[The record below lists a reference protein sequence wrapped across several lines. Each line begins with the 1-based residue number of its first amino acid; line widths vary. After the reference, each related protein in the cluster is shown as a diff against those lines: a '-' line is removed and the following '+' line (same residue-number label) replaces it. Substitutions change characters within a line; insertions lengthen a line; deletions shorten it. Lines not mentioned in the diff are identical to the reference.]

1 MGTTTSRK
9 VVTPTFRASFVNVFE
24 PRENTQSGK
33 LEYSVKMIFDKDAD
47 ISELKEII
55 KEAIRNKWGDK
66 APKNLKMPLR
76 SGNESD
82 LDKYPEDKDKIIANA
97 KSVMYP
103 PGLIDAKTKQEII
116 DPKEFYSGCY
126 ARASVVCYAY
136 DNVSKGVAFGLQ
148 NLLKV
153 KDGEPLVNRA
163 SAESDFASII
173 DTVQDEIEGDV
184 EATED
189 DDILG
194 DLNA

>member
-1 MGTTTSRK
+1 MATSTSKK

-24 PRENTQSGK
+24 PRQNDQTGK

-47 ISELKEII
+47 LTGLKEII
-55 KEAIRNKWGDK
+55 KEAIRNKWGTNP
-66 APKNLKMPLR
+66 PKSLKMPLR
-76 SGNESD
+76 DGNESD
-82 LDKYPEDKDKIIANA
+82 LEKYPEDENKIIANA
-97 KSVMYP
+97 KSVAYP

-148 NLLKV
+148 NLLKI

-163 SAESDFASII
+163 SAESDFAGII
-173 DTVQDEIEGDV
+173 DSVQSEVG
-184 EATED
+184 ED
-189 DDILG
+189 TNTNDDILG

>member
-173 DTVQDEIEGDV
+173 DTVQDVIEGDV

>member
-1 MGTTTSRK
+1 MATSTSKK

-24 PRENTQSGK
+24 PRQNEQSGK
-33 LEYSVKMIFDKDAD
+33 LEYSVKMIFDKDSDMAG
-47 ISELKEII
+47 IKEII
-55 KEAIRNKWGDK
+55 KEAIRNKWGTNP
-66 APKNLKMPLR
+66 PKNLKMPLR
-76 SGNESD
+76 DGNESD
-82 LDKYPEDKDKIIANA
+82 LDKYPEDENKIIANA

-126 ARASVVCYAY
+126 ARASIVAYAY

-148 NLLKV
+148 NLLKIR
-153 KDGEPLVNRA
+153 DGEPLVNRA
-163 SAESDFASII
+163 SAESDFAGII
-173 DTVQDEIEGDV
+173 DSVQNEVGEDT
-184 EATED
+184 TESN

>member
-1 MGTTTSRK
+1 MTTSTSKK
-9 VVTPTFRASFVNVFE
+9 VITPTFRASFVNVFE
-24 PRENTQSGK
+24 PRENPQSGK

-47 ISELKEII
+47 MEGLKEII
-55 KEAIRNKWGDK
+55 KEAVRNKWGDRP
-66 APKNLKMPLR
+66 PKGLRMPLR
-76 SGNESD
+76 NGNESD

-126 ARASVVCYAY
+126 AKASLVAYAY

-148 NLLKV
+148 NLLKI

-163 SAESDFASII
+163 SAESDFAGII
-173 DTVQDEIEGDV
+173 DSVRNEVGDDTVDN
-184 EATED
+184 

-194 DLNA
+194 DLK

>member
-1 MGTTTSRK
+1 MATSTSKK

-24 PRENTQSGK
+24 PRENQQSGK

-47 ISELKEII
+47 LTDLKDII
-55 KEAIRNKWGDK
+55 KEAIRNKWGNNP
-66 APKNLKMPLR
+66 PKNLKMPLR
-76 SGNESD
+76 NGNESD
-82 LDKYPEDKDKIIANA
+82 LDKYPEDKDKVIANA

-126 ARASVVCYAY
+126 ARASIVCYAY

-148 NLLKV
+148 NLLKI

-163 SAESDFASII
+163 SAESDFAGII
-173 DTVQDEIEGDV
+173 DSVQDEVGTDTV
-184 EATED
+184 AED

>member
-103 PGLIDAKTKQEII
+103 PGLIDTKTKQEII